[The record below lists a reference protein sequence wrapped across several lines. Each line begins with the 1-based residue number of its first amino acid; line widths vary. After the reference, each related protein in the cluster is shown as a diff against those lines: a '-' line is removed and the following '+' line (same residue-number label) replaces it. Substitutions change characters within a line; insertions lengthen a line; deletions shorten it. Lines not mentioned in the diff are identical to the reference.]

1 MLDNDILLKLFKCF
15 PNSFMNS
22 QLEFIADL
30 KSNTYF
36 RLADCETEF
45 QVKKKVIQWLSRAA
59 FKSEP
64 YRFQSDNTKFHRFI
78 AKGINDFLDTDWDCD
93 DFEKIYTKLGNGCND
108 DLCERFINS
117 GYSMDVLKGVINI
130 V

>member
-1 MLDNDILLKLFKCF
+1 MLDNDILLRLFKCF

-36 RLADCETEF
+36 RLSDCETEF

-64 YRFQSDNTKFHRFI
+64 YQTAIANRRFHERI

-93 DFEKIYTKLGNGCND
+93 DFEIIYTKLGNGCND
-108 DLCERFINS
+108 QMCDDFIKS
-117 GYSMDVLKGVINI
+117 GYNMDMLKGVINI

>member
-1 MLDNDILLKLFKCF
+1 MVDNDVLLRLFKCF

-36 RLADCETEF
+36 RLSDCETEF

-64 YRFQSDNTKFHRFI
+64 YQTMIANERFHKRI
-78 AKGINDFLDTDWDCD
+78 AKGINDFIDTDWDCD
-93 DFEKIYTKLGNGCND
+93 DFEIIYAKLGNGCND
-108 DLCERFINS
+108 DLCEAFINS
-117 GYSMDVLKGVINI
+117 GYDLDVLREAK
-130 V
+130 

>member
-1 MLDNDILLKLFKCF
+1 MPDNEILLRLFRCF

-64 YRFQSDNTKFHRFI
+64 YRFSSDNTKFHRFI
-78 AKGINDFLDTDWDCD
+78 AKGVNEFLGTAWDCD
-93 DFEKIYTKLGNGCND
+93 EFEIIYAKLGNGCND
-108 DLCERFINS
+108 DLCDRFINS
-117 GYSMDVLKGVINI
+117 GYDIEILRKAG
-130 V
+130 

>member
-1 MLDNDILLKLFKCF
+1 MLDNDVLLRLFKCF
-15 PNSFMNS
+15 PSSFINS

-64 YRFQSDNTKFHRFI
+64 YQTAIANRRFRERI
-78 AKGINDFLDTDWDCD
+78 AKGINDFLGTDWDAD
-93 DFEKIYTKLGNGCND
+93 DFEKIYTKLGNGCNNAM
-108 DLCERFINS
+108 CEDFINS
-117 GYSMDVLKGVINI
+117 DYDLNGLRGE
-130 V
+130 

>member
-1 MLDNDILLKLFKCF
+1 MLDNEILLRLFECF

-59 FKSEP
+59 FRSEP
-64 YRFQSDNTKFHRFI
+64 YQTDKANRRFHERI

-108 DLCERFINS
+108 QMCDDFIKS
-117 GYSMDVLKGVINI
+117 
-130 V
+130 

>member
-1 MLDNDILLKLFKCF
+1 MLDNDILLRLFECF

-36 RLADCETEF
+36 RLSDRETEF

-64 YRFQSDNTKFHRFI
+64 YQTAIANRRFHERI
-78 AKGINDFLDTDWDCD
+78 AKGINDFLGTDWDGD
-93 DFEKIYTKLGNGCND
+93 DFEAIYAKLGNGCND
-108 DLCERFINS
+108 DLCEAFINS
-117 GYSMDVLKGVINI
+117 GYDLDILRKKG
-130 V
+130 

>member
-1 MLDNDILLKLFKCF
+1 MLDNETLQRLFRCF

-45 QVKKKVIQWLSRAA
+45 QVKKKVIQYLSRAA

-64 YRFQSDNTKFHRFI
+64 YQTMIANERFHKRI
-78 AKGINDFLDTDWDCD
+78 AKGINEFLGTDWDID
-93 DFEKIYTKLGNGCND
+93 DFETIYTKLGNGCND
-108 DLCERFINS
+108 DLCDRFINS
-117 GYSMDVLKGVINI
+117 GYDIEILRKVGLNL
-130 V
+130 